1 MMCTVAGMA
10 GIRQFDT
17 TVAVE
22 RAMDLF
28 WEQGFEATSMHDL
41 TAALG
46 LGRGSI
52 YQAFGSKEG
61 LYRAALTHY
70 LDLMASAVVEAM
82 NGGGDIR
89 SVLRDAMLGRLDVAL
104 SDPKRRGCMLV
115 NATCELLPRDAE
127 TSQTVRD
134 VMTANKAAIESAI
147 GHAVA
152 RGEIAPPFDP
162 ASLADFLI
170 ACLSG
175 LLVSTKAQ
183 AGRAS
188 VERSLDIAL
197 STLGEPVPP
206 PLRP

>member
-1 MMCTVAGMA
+1 MCTVAVVA
-10 GIRQFDT
+10 GTRQFDT
-17 TVAVE
+17 SVAVE

-28 WEQGFEATSMHDL
+28 WERGYEATSMHDL

-61 LYRAALTHY
+61 LYRAALAHY

-82 NGGGDIR
+82 NDGGDIR
-89 SVLRDAMLGRLDVAL
+89 SVLRQAMLGRLDVAL
-104 SDPKRRGCMLV
+104 GDPKRRGCMLV
-115 NATCELLPRDAE
+115 NAACELLPRDAA
-127 TSQTVRD
+127 TGQTVRG
-134 VMTANKAAIESAI
+134 VMTANKTAIEGAI
-147 GHAVA
+147 AQAVA
-152 RGEIAPPFDP
+152 RGEVAPSFDA

-183 AGRAS
+183 AGRES
-188 VERSLDIAL
+188 VERSIDIAL
-197 STLGEPVPP
+197 STLEPVR
-206 PLRP
+206 PLRRP